1 MIIDKLDLMRIG
13 KGKPDNSFDTAKFL
27 FKVYLVQFW
36 LSQKMN
42 TGGILALVTEIIQAG
57 FLNDHGGCNYSGVF
71 VCKQE

>member
-13 KGKPDNSFDTAKFL
+13 KGKPGNSFDTAKFL

-42 TGGILALVTEIIQAG
+42 TGGILALVTEII
-57 FLNDHGGCNYSGVF
+57 
-71 VCKQE
+71 